1 MKFVF
6 EPHKIL
12 GKLLNHLKGEIR
24 VDTNFMLN
32 THSQIAV
39 LRWKSELRL
48 VSPNLAVVCP
58 FMSSSYFHAAC
69 CGIRSPEGSIGLLT
83 WKAPS

>member
-12 GKLLNHLKGEIR
+12 GKLLNHLKEAIR
-24 VDTNFMLN
+24 VGTNFMLK

-58 FMSSSYFHAAC
+58 FMSPSYVTLRVWHPLA
-69 CGIRSPEGSIGLLT
+69 
-83 WKAPS
+83 